1 MNRQERKD
9 AIYMASFLRQGIL
22 MHFGGKMETDAGN
35 EAISNAVAA
44 MDVALKEL
52 GKGVHPTDKRAIEN
66 QVQYKTLRV
75 VTRAAH
81 PYPDGDQV
89 VISVQDLNTL
99 FRCGREECVLCEKTE
114 KQAKRCEVRRLLRK
128 NSLWGVCDRDE

>member
-1 MNRQERKD
+1 MNRLEKRE
-9 AIYMASFLRQGIL
+9 AIYTLSVLMAAIKGKYEGRMDTPDGQQAIAESVRGIQR
-22 MHFGGKMETDAGN
+22 
-35 EAISNAVAA
+35 
-44 MDVALKEL
+44 ALKEL
-52 GKGVHPTDKRAIEN
+52 GKGMPPAEVRATKN
-66 QVQYKTLRV
+66 QVKYKTLQV

-81 PYPDGDQV
+81 PVPDGDQV

-99 FRCGREECVLCEKTE
+99 FQRGREECVLCEKTE